1 MTSIR
6 PLVLTLGVSISILS
20 AAPGRTQEVSQDSD
34 WPCDQALV
42 PQIAAAV
49 IWDGAPVEGLA
60 WREVPPVADLV
71 GRITPST
78 TTEPAAAAAIAVFAA
93 GLRPPD
99 QERMLTLV
107 FAGVL
112 EVLNLDRRQ
121 LIDGIKRYSR
131 DQSRRAA
138 ALGQELDQLVRLE
151 QDPDPSAAP
160 RRDALKQRLVLE
172 ERVFDEREKS
182 LPFLCTRPVAVEQR
196 LGFLARTIA
205 ELIE

>member
-1 MTSIR
+1 MTAIR
-6 PLVLTLGVSISILS
+6 LRVLTLCGLIITLTAVS
-20 AAPGRTQEVSQDSD
+20 APAQDVSQDPD
-34 WPCDQALV
+34 WPCAQALV
-42 PQIAAAV
+42 PQVAAAV
-49 IWDGAPVEGLA
+49 IWSGAPVEGLA
-60 WREVPPVADLV
+60 WREVPSVVDLV
-71 GRITPST
+71 GRITPPT
-78 TTEPAAAAAIAVFAA
+78 TTEPAAAAAIAGFAA

-112 EVLNLDRRQ
+112 DVLNLDRRQ

-160 RRDALKQRLVLE
+160 RRDELKQRLVLE